1 MPPHSK
7 KMIKLFF
14 LGTTGLLI
22 FHFSSNLL
30 LRIKISQM
38 IETFVEKK
46 PSTKTIELQQQS
58 SQSLPLEDQ
67 VFAQTNN
74 TSDESKSNRTEQI
87 QPRIWKRFPV
97 NESICFPLPPN
108 KFRFDEDT
116 TTGFPFTPTY
126 RSRNVDRP
134 EFYHRG
140 FLFNKPMKVGG
151 STAAGVLLRIA
162 KDLAERY
169 HTGHRMCDGIYAHTN
184 GIRFKGRKMRGQSF
198 LMSLLRDPTRR
209 SISYFYHI
217 IVSRKDVEP
226 TLKNFLRQTNGF
238 RNYYILRH
246 TTESLPGGN
255 HDDATMISMVN
266 NILDGHD
273 FIALTERFDESMV
286 ALQMILD
293 VPLGDMLYV
302 KAKSNGGYDGGGS
315 KKGCV
320 YIQPSNNLPQDM
332 QQYIESDEWKDI
344 VKWDNVLFN
353 AVNQSLD
360 ATIDSLGRSAFEHQL
375 KRFQHAQKVV
385 SERCNDKAI
394 FPCSKTGEHRES
406 WETNCLFR
414 DAGCGFPCLDEVAL
428 ELKLFDYPV

>member
-1 MPPHSK
+1 M
-7 KMIKLFF
+7 LLLF
-14 LGTTGLLI
+14 LGTSGLLI
-22 FHFSSNLL
+22 FQLSSDILL
-30 LRIKISQM
+30 PIKNSEM
-38 IETFVEKK
+38 IEASVEKETS
-46 PSTKTIELQQQS
+46 PTSIELQK
-58 SQSLPLEDQ
+58 QSLLPRSEEQ
-67 VFAQTNN
+67 FFFQNNNNNN
-74 TSDESKSNRTEQI
+74 TSNESKTNLTEQI

-97 NESICFPLPPN
+97 NESICFPLPLN
-108 KFRFDEDT
+108 KFRFDNNSK
-116 TTGFPFTPTY
+116 TGFPLKPTY
-126 RSRNVDRP
+126 HRKNLDRP

-169 HTGHRMCDGIYAHTN
+169 HTGHRICDGIYDHSL
-184 GIRFKGRKMRGQSF
+184 GRRFKGRKMGGQSF
-198 LMSLLRDPTRR
+198 LMSLLREPTRR

-217 IVSRKDVEP
+217 IVSREKEEP
-226 TLKNFLRQTNGF
+226 TLENFVWEMEDL
-238 RNYYILRH
+238 RNYYIRKH
-246 TTESLPGGN
+246 TTESLQLAQPLANGN
-255 HDDATMISMVN
+255 HDDVTMINMVN

-273 FIALTERFDESMV
+273 FIAVTERFDESMV

-293 VPLGDMLYV
+293 VPLAEMLYV

-315 KKGCV
+315 EYGCV
-320 YIQPSNNLPQDM
+320 YIQPSNDLPQDI
-332 QQYIESDEWKDI
+332 QQYIESDEWKDV
-344 VKWDNVLFN
+344 VKWDNVLYQ

-360 ATIDSLGRSAFEHQL
+360 ATIDSLGRSAFEQQL

-414 DAGCGFPCLDEVAL
+414 DAGCGFPCLDEVAH
-428 ELKLFDYPV
+428 ELKLYG